1 MSREKINR
9 SNKALAHWDDL
20 LDDVQA
26 IAAEYKENGWETLVL
41 HPGDIATITEGD
53 AGFRLIVPESELN
66 ALAEAVKGA
75 EESFNEFELHRAPTD
90 DLLLFI
96 VVVKSSDYDH
106 AILFPTYYEPDV
118 DEEFVT
124 AVREQGSVFTEI
136 TNLDQSRRYSF
147 RHDDPSL
154 FFR

>member
-9 SNKALAHWDDL
+9 SNKALVHWDDL

-26 IAAEYKENGWETLVL
+26 IAAEYKANGWETLVL

-53 AGFRLIVPESELN
+53 AGFRLIIPESELDE
-66 ALAEAVKGA
+66 LAEAVKGA

-96 VVVKSSDYDH
+96 VVVKSSDYDY
-106 AILFPTYYEPDV
+106 ATLFPAYYEPDV
-118 DEEFVT
+118 DDEFVT

>member
-1 MSREKINR
+1 MSRKKINR
-9 SNKALAHWDDL
+9 SNKALVHWDDL
-20 LDDVQA
+20 LDDIQA
-26 IAAEYKENGWETLVL
+26 IAAEYKANDWETLVL
-41 HPGDIATITEGD
+41 HPGDIGTITQGD

-66 ALAEAVKGA
+66 SLTEAVERA

-96 VVVKSSDYDH
+96 VVVKSSEYNH
-106 AILFPTYYEPDV
+106 AVLFPAYYEPDV
-118 DEEFVT
+118 NGEFVT
-124 AVREQGSVFTEI
+124 AVREQRSVFTEI